1 MTGAYGICCS
11 HTNHAGVKL
20 LTFSFAESDRGIR
33 NPRIHGGFRGLL
45 HNISNEN
52 LSTYSVV
59 VTEFN
64 FKAMDHFLGKAFAS
78 LFQLD
83 QIQNWVDRQNQQ
95 KVAA

>member
-1 MTGAYGICCS
+1 
-11 HTNHAGVKL
+11 
-20 LTFSFAESDRGIR
+20 
-33 NPRIHGGFRGLL
+33 
-45 HNISNEN
+45 
-52 LSTYSVV
+52 VV